1 MGKVRETRGWLE
13 EKWNS
18 LNAGRDDAGQDEPDK
33 DTTDIQDIVNIG
45 ENIVKRLLDVKVS
58 REAFDSFEMKFKDQM
73 VGEWE
78 EEAHTDLYHGVE
90 IAEYSKF
97 LDKLQKSTGITDKV
111 RQKFET
117 VEFTEKWEGTL
128 KVFTSTNEDKGAAT
142 TGKYGMY
149 LAMKRPHEVNP

>member
-1 MGKVRETRGWLE
+1 MQGETMQGKTSLTRI
-13 EKWNS
+13 
-18 LNAGRDDAGQDEPDK
+18 QQ
-33 DTTDIQDIVNIG
+33 IQDIVNIG
-45 ENIVKRLLDVKVS
+45 ENIVKRLLGVKVS

-111 RQKFET
+111 RQKFPNACAAKENGNRD
-117 VEFTEKWEGTL
+117 EIDTL
-128 KVFTSTNEDKGAAT
+128 CTC
-142 TGKYGMY
+142 Y
-149 LAMKRPHEVNP
+149 